1 MTAEDH
7 ENNWLIDSEQVRA
20 MYAAEGRAALAKNIS
35 TVDFSEFGIT
45 PNLMAIH
52 DWGSA
57 RDGLDVMS
65 VLKSVLKAR
74 RAFRAKQC
82 EYCLAEF
89 RMWLRIVEIG
99 KTQPVGSRIDGNT
112 AKDKLTLVESR
123 IYEWLLGKSQEDL
136 DMVAFRCSKGQ
147 GVNEQRLEEGRIA
160 YKLRAREI
168 DAEKYQSVA
177 EKIVNEG
184 ECKGI
189 TRCSVE
195 SFLSTWG
202 ESDAPNTKT
211 VKAYVEKTRDELLH
225 KGFVGIADGRGT
237 YVKND
242 GSGDTVMLS
251 RAIANRIT
259 SLCYDMESLR
269 QLCVDNNL
277 EVPDEQK
284 RRIKSAVN
292 ALVGVIS
299 LTEVA

>member
-1 MTAEDH
+1 MTTDDVISSIVTTTKQA
-7 ENNWLIDSEQVRA
+7 RA
-20 MYAAEGRAALAKNIS
+20 AYAQQGRAALAKNIA

-52 DWGSA
+52 DWDSA

-74 RAFRAKQC
+74 RAFHAKQC

-99 KTQPVGSRIDGNT
+99 ERQPTGTRINHET
-112 AKDKLTLVESR
+112 MKDKLTLVEGR
-123 IYEWLLGKSQEDL
+123 IYEWLRGKSQEDL
-136 DMVAFRCSKGQ
+136 DVIAYNCSKGQ
-147 GVNEQRLEEGRIA
+147 SVNEQRLDESRIA
-160 YKLRAREI
+160 HKLRAREI
-168 DAEKYQSVA
+168 DAERYQNVA

>member
-52 DWGSA
+52 DWDSA
-57 RDGLDVMS
+57 RDGLDVMN

-74 RAFRAKQC
+74 RAFRAKQG

-89 RMWLRIVEIG
+89 RMWLRIIEIG
-99 KTQPVGSRIDGNT
+99 EKQPIGTRFSNET
-112 AKDKLTLVESR
+112 MKDKFTIVEGR
-123 IYEWLLGKSQEDL
+123 IYEWLLSKSQEDL
-136 DMVAFRCSKGQ
+136 DMIAYMCSKGQ
-147 GVNEQRLEEGRIA
+147 SVNEQRLDESRIA
-160 YKLRAREI
+160 HKLRTREI
-168 DAEKYQSVA
+168 DAERYQTVA

-184 ECKGI
+184 ESKGI

-195 SFLSTWG
+195 SFLSSWD
-202 ESDAPNTKT
+202 ENDAPNTKT

-269 QLCVDNNL
+269 QLCIDNNL
-277 EVPDEQK
+277 EIPDEQK

-292 ALVGVIS
+292 ALTGIVSVA
-299 LTEVA
+299 EVA